1 MSHDAAA
8 PRVARIWIGHTR
20 PEDREEYVRYLE
32 KSGMA
37 EYRVTPGNLGAW
49 LLVREVEGQ
58 AEFLTFSFWDSWES
72 IRRFAGPDPELARYF
87 PDDERYLLE
96 FPETVQHFEV
106 CLPSAERGQTEQGR

>member
-1 MSHDAAA
+1 MNHDAEA

-37 EYRVTPGNLGAW
+37 EYRATPGNLGAW
-49 LLVREVEGQ
+49 LLVREVEGR
-58 AEFLTFSFWDSWES
+58 AEFLTLSFWDSWES
-72 IRRFAGPDPELARYF
+72 IRRFAGPDPERARYF

-96 FPETVQHFEV
+96 FPETVRHFEV
-106 CLPSAERGQTEQGR
+106 RLPAAG